1 MSIKQEEYSFYYKV
15 KNESARKRLGFKA
28 GFFWCT
34 AKKQSLALSRGELAM
49 DAAGFDEA
57 DFARPVRVHF
67 PVENDIPPEGVFDTK
82 FCENREP
89 GGEDGK
95 TLTLIPGAA
104 SAVKSDE
111 TELADSAGTPTG
123 ENGIQESHNPP
134 ANPQLTVVATLPF
147 RHRVLAQYIGDGE
160 YLYHVDTEQK
170 KEIACLEMDT
180 QNTTVQNLILAA
192 ENVEPFKKAIEHDI
206 HKAVNA
212 YKQVFPVDGKVPE
225 LCTTIK
231 FFNEWFS
238 AEHINRGLLVKEWA
252 ERLKNKPAPV
262 KKTGPHKVI
271 VADVNKPERPRRS
284 EKPTHR
290 TINYELA
297 CGFCE
302 ELDLNNLRPAMDF
315 AKRIIAEDR
324 EDWKKMSMTVG
335 IIPDIKGYDRQTI
348 IDLVRKAPKAVHNGN
363 PDLRR
368 TWCESFLAVHGVRDP
383 DWYEY
388 VPDNTPTTHEENAAR
403 LRQAG
408 KCLRDIEAGRFQ
420 CDEEKPQPTGKLA
433 DEPATPEAVEQDT
446 TEHHP
451 DPQPL
456 ENEPPVSQTE
466 AGYQKIRAELHEARK
481 NIPPKNPV
489 DVGKQ
494 LAAARGEY
502 VEGISDP
509 NDPKWVKTD
518 TQPQVSNLGNGM
530 FSVDNLMSETA
541 SNEGEKTE
549 VAEQETVTEDQAEQ
563 ARETLNN
570 MGYGVYATSQDT
582 TDQQNENLS
591 DKVEKIVQDADQLV
605 DRVKREEQLP
615 QASELVKSINEMQ
628 AGESDNLELWK
639 DVFKTDERF
648 TTAFSLNGGGT
659 SINGTYMTMIA
670 TREFGPK
677 GIGWGVDI
685 LEERFDNGAPI
696 TRTVKGTDG
705 NNTWELIPDGVG
717 GILTEKHHIIKIRLW
732 YIRNGVRGEEISFGC
747 TPYIYSSKHGL
758 ICDGEATKKSLTDAT
773 KKALSALGFCADI
786 FMGLYDNQEYRQ
798 KNKAEFALKN
808 ASENAEDAARVRQE
822 LDDKLTRVANT
833 LASAVSENE
842 INKVYSSIAREAEVH
857 RKDAEAKGDTQ
868 HARYLGGRLRR
879 LTTIKD
885 ERIAELNKAQEKA
898 E

>member
-1 MSIKQEEYSFYYKV
+1 MTIYNCLFEPKKSAIKDGAVALAISIEAPNKKV
-15 KNESARKRLGFKA
+15 AESIVIGKLWEHYPANGDNYFKPKIWEDSE
-28 GFFWCT
+28 GQPRPEVG
-34 AKKQSLALSRGELAM
+34 K
-49 DAAGFDEA
+49 FDEQ
-57 DFARPVRVHF
+57 FAQTNTFDGEKWIANKPDTSVPGLPSSNEIIDLMKLPARERFAAVLMFSNSPIDGVLYSQVLDYLDNLENNTEPFDDDDRINSNILHALHNNEPVRHMH
-67 PVENDIPPEGVFDTK
+67 IEG
-82 FCENREP
+82 
-89 GGEDGK
+89 
-95 TLTLIPGAA
+95 
-104 SAVKSDE
+104 
-111 TELADSAGTPTG
+111 
-123 ENGIQESHNPP
+123 
-134 ANPQLTVVATLPF
+134 
-147 RHRVLAQYIGDGE
+147 
-160 YLYHVDTEQK
+160 
-170 KEIACLEMDT
+170 
-180 QNTTVQNLILAA
+180 
-192 ENVEPFKKAIEHDI
+192 
-206 HKAVNA
+206 
-212 YKQVFPVDGKVPE
+212 
-225 LCTTIK
+225 
-231 FFNEWFS
+231 
-238 AEHINRGLLVKEWA
+238 
-252 ERLKNKPAPV
+252 
-262 KKTGPHKVI
+262 
-271 VADVNKPERPRRS
+271 
-284 EKPTHR
+284 
-290 TINYELA
+290 
-297 CGFCE
+297 
-302 ELDLNNLRPAMDF
+302 LNNLIQAIF
-315 AKRIIAEDR
+315 AKFEDQTPGKAAISQFIKRWLENPGKREEMVPSKTSSLNTSDNIESPKVAPLRGYKHTYATLDQEIAVALLPISPDTPVLSGNLRDAEKIIAEDR
-324 EDWKKMSMTVG
+324 EDFKRWSMALRTTEK
-335 IIPDIKGYDRQTI
+335 ILKYDRPSIFGVIQNTPAKDI
-348 IDLVRKAPKAVHNGN
+348 YHFPES
-363 PDLRR
+363 LRR
-368 TWCESFLAVHGVRDP
+368 HIDSWLAEHGQFECPESDAERS
-383 DWYEY
+383 
-388 VPDNTPTTHEENAAR
+388 
-403 LRQAG
+403 
-408 KCLRDIEAGRFQ
+408 
-420 CDEEKPQPTGKLA
+420 GKL
-433 DEPATPEAVEQDT
+433 
-446 TEHHP
+446 
-451 DPQPL
+451 
-456 ENEPPVSQTE
+456 
-466 AGYQKIRAELHEARK
+466 
-481 NIPPKNPV
+481 
-489 DVGKQ
+489 
-494 LAAARGEY
+494 LAADRGEY

-509 NDPKWVKTD
+509 NNPKWVKTD

-591 DKVEKIVQDADQLV
+591 DKVEKIFQDADQLV

-648 TTAFSLNGGGT
+648 TTAFSVNGGGT

-822 LDDKLTRVANT
+822 LDDKLTRVAST

>member
-1 MSIKQEEYSFYYKV
+1 MTIYNCLFEPKKSAIKDGAVALAISIEAPNKKV
-15 KNESARKRLGFKA
+15 AESIVIGKLWEHYPANGDNYFKPKIWEDSE
-28 GFFWCT
+28 GQPRPEVG
-34 AKKQSLALSRGELAM
+34 K
-49 DAAGFDEA
+49 FDERFVQTNTFDGEKWIA
-57 DFARPVRVHF
+57 NKPDTSVPGLPSSNEIIDLMKLPARERFAAVLMFSNSPIDGVLYSQVLDYLDNLENNTEPFDDDDRINSNILHALHNNEPVRHMH
-67 PVENDIPPEGVFDTK
+67 VEG
-82 FCENREP
+82 
-89 GGEDGK
+89 
-95 TLTLIPGAA
+95 
-104 SAVKSDE
+104 
-111 TELADSAGTPTG
+111 
-123 ENGIQESHNPP
+123 
-134 ANPQLTVVATLPF
+134 
-147 RHRVLAQYIGDGE
+147 
-160 YLYHVDTEQK
+160 
-170 KEIACLEMDT
+170 
-180 QNTTVQNLILAA
+180 
-192 ENVEPFKKAIEHDI
+192 
-206 HKAVNA
+206 
-212 YKQVFPVDGKVPE
+212 
-225 LCTTIK
+225 
-231 FFNEWFS
+231 
-238 AEHINRGLLVKEWA
+238 
-252 ERLKNKPAPV
+252 
-262 KKTGPHKVI
+262 
-271 VADVNKPERPRRS
+271 
-284 EKPTHR
+284 
-290 TINYELA
+290 
-297 CGFCE
+297 
-302 ELDLNNLRPAMDF
+302 LNNLIQAIF
-315 AKRIIAEDR
+315 AKFEDQTPGKAAISQFIKRWLENPGKREEMVPSKTSSLNTSDNIKGPKVAPLRGYKHTYATLDQEIAVALLPISPDTPVLSGNLRDAEKIIAEDR
-324 EDWKKMSMTVG
+324 EDFKRWSMALRTTEK
-335 IIPDIKGYDRQTI
+335 ILKYDRPSIFGVIQNTPAKDI
-348 IDLVRKAPKAVHNGN
+348 YHFPES
-363 PDLRR
+363 LRR
-368 TWCESFLAVHGVRDP
+368 HIDSWLTEHGQFECPESDAERS
-383 DWYEY
+383 
-388 VPDNTPTTHEENAAR
+388 
-403 LRQAG
+403 
-408 KCLRDIEAGRFQ
+408 
-420 CDEEKPQPTGKLA
+420 GKL
-433 DEPATPEAVEQDT
+433 
-446 TEHHP
+446 
-451 DPQPL
+451 
-456 ENEPPVSQTE
+456 
-466 AGYQKIRAELHEARK
+466 
-481 NIPPKNPV
+481 
-489 DVGKQ
+489 
-494 LAAARGEY
+494 LAADRGEY

-648 TTAFSLNGGGT
+648 TTAFSVNGGGT

-786 FMGLYDNQEYRQ
+786 FIGLYDNQEYRQ

-857 RKDAEAKGDTQ
+857 RKDAEVKGDTQ

>member
-1 MSIKQEEYSFYYKV
+1 MTIYNCLFEPKKSAIKDGAVALAISIEAPNKKV
-15 KNESARKRLGFKA
+15 AESIVIGKLWEHYPANGDNYFKPKIWEDSE
-28 GFFWCT
+28 GQPRPEVG
-34 AKKQSLALSRGELAM
+34 K
-49 DAAGFDEA
+49 FDEQ
-57 DFARPVRVHF
+57 FAQTNTFDGEKWIANKPDTSVPGLPSSNEIIDLMKLPARERFAAVLMFSNSPIDGVLYSQVLDYLDNLENNTEPFDDDDRINSNILHALHNNEPVRHMH
-67 PVENDIPPEGVFDTK
+67 IEG
-82 FCENREP
+82 
-89 GGEDGK
+89 
-95 TLTLIPGAA
+95 
-104 SAVKSDE
+104 
-111 TELADSAGTPTG
+111 
-123 ENGIQESHNPP
+123 
-134 ANPQLTVVATLPF
+134 
-147 RHRVLAQYIGDGE
+147 
-160 YLYHVDTEQK
+160 
-170 KEIACLEMDT
+170 
-180 QNTTVQNLILAA
+180 
-192 ENVEPFKKAIEHDI
+192 
-206 HKAVNA
+206 
-212 YKQVFPVDGKVPE
+212 
-225 LCTTIK
+225 
-231 FFNEWFS
+231 
-238 AEHINRGLLVKEWA
+238 
-252 ERLKNKPAPV
+252 
-262 KKTGPHKVI
+262 
-271 VADVNKPERPRRS
+271 
-284 EKPTHR
+284 
-290 TINYELA
+290 
-297 CGFCE
+297 
-302 ELDLNNLRPAMDF
+302 LNNLIQAIF
-315 AKRIIAEDR
+315 AKFEDQTPGKAAISQFIKRWLENPGKREEMVPSKTSSLNTSDNIESPKVAPLRGYKHTYATLDQEIAVALLPISPDTPVLSGNLRDAEKIIAEDR
-324 EDWKKMSMTVG
+324 EDFKRWSMALRTTEK
-335 IIPDIKGYDRQTI
+335 ILKYDRPSIFGVIQNTPAKDI
-348 IDLVRKAPKAVHNGN
+348 YHFPES
-363 PDLRR
+363 LRR
-368 TWCESFLAVHGVRDP
+368 HIDSWLTEHGQFECPESDAERS
-383 DWYEY
+383 
-388 VPDNTPTTHEENAAR
+388 
-403 LRQAG
+403 
-408 KCLRDIEAGRFQ
+408 
-420 CDEEKPQPTGKLA
+420 GKL
-433 DEPATPEAVEQDT
+433 
-446 TEHHP
+446 
-451 DPQPL
+451 
-456 ENEPPVSQTE
+456 
-466 AGYQKIRAELHEARK
+466 
-481 NIPPKNPV
+481 
-489 DVGKQ
+489 
-494 LAAARGEY
+494 LAADRGEY

-509 NDPKWVKTD
+509 NNPKWVKTD

-591 DKVEKIVQDADQLV
+591 DKVEKIVQDADHLV

>member
-1 MSIKQEEYSFYYKV
+1 MTIYNCLFEPKKSAIKDGAVALAISIEAPNKKVAESIVIGKLWEHYSANGDNY
-15 KNESARKRLGFKA
+15 FKPKIWEDSE
-28 GFFWCT
+28 GQPRPEVG
-34 AKKQSLALSRGELAM
+34 K
-49 DAAGFDEA
+49 FDEQ
-57 DFARPVRVHF
+57 FAQTNTFDGEKWIANKPDTSVPGLPSSNEIIDLMKLPARERFAAVLMFSNSPIDGVLYSQVLDYLDNLENNTEPFDDDDRINSNILHALHNNEPVRHMH
-67 PVENDIPPEGVFDTK
+67 IEG
-82 FCENREP
+82 
-89 GGEDGK
+89 
-95 TLTLIPGAA
+95 
-104 SAVKSDE
+104 
-111 TELADSAGTPTG
+111 
-123 ENGIQESHNPP
+123 
-134 ANPQLTVVATLPF
+134 
-147 RHRVLAQYIGDGE
+147 
-160 YLYHVDTEQK
+160 
-170 KEIACLEMDT
+170 
-180 QNTTVQNLILAA
+180 
-192 ENVEPFKKAIEHDI
+192 
-206 HKAVNA
+206 
-212 YKQVFPVDGKVPE
+212 
-225 LCTTIK
+225 
-231 FFNEWFS
+231 
-238 AEHINRGLLVKEWA
+238 
-252 ERLKNKPAPV
+252 
-262 KKTGPHKVI
+262 
-271 VADVNKPERPRRS
+271 
-284 EKPTHR
+284 
-290 TINYELA
+290 
-297 CGFCE
+297 
-302 ELDLNNLRPAMDF
+302 LNNLIQAIF
-315 AKRIIAEDR
+315 AKFEDQTPGKAAISQFIKRWLENPGKREEMVPSKTSSLNTSDNIESPKVAPLRGYKHTYATLDQEIAVALLPISPDTPVLSGNLRDAEKIIAEDR
-324 EDWKKMSMTVG
+324 EDFKRWSMALRTTEK
-335 IIPDIKGYDRQTI
+335 ILKYDRPSIFGVIQNTPAKDI
-348 IDLVRKAPKAVHNGN
+348 YHFPES
-363 PDLRR
+363 LRR
-368 TWCESFLAVHGVRDP
+368 HIDSWLTEHGQFECPESDAERS
-383 DWYEY
+383 
-388 VPDNTPTTHEENAAR
+388 
-403 LRQAG
+403 
-408 KCLRDIEAGRFQ
+408 
-420 CDEEKPQPTGKLA
+420 GKL
-433 DEPATPEAVEQDT
+433 
-446 TEHHP
+446 
-451 DPQPL
+451 
-456 ENEPPVSQTE
+456 
-466 AGYQKIRAELHEARK
+466 
-481 NIPPKNPV
+481 
-489 DVGKQ
+489 
-494 LAAARGEY
+494 LAADRGEY

-509 NDPKWVKTD
+509 NNPKWVKTD

-648 TTAFSLNGGGT
+648 TTAFSVNGGGT